1 MRQFGKTYRAI
12 VEPDDPKGFI
22 AILPAVP
29 GLMAHGE
36 NEQEAIALLRDLLHN
51 HLVRLEDAG
60 ETLPED
66 DIEIVWGEEDEEA
79 GAKLLTLE
87 V

>member
-1 MRQFGKTYRAI
+1 MRRFGRTYRAI
-12 VEPDDPKGFI
+12 VEPDEPKGFV
-22 AILPAVP
+22 AILPALA

-36 NEQEAIALLRDLLHN
+36 SEGEAIELLRDLLYN
-51 HLVRLEDAG
+51 HLVRLDNAG

-66 DIEIVWGEEDEEA
+66 SIQIAWDEGDEEA
-79 GAKLLTLE
+79 GAKLVTIE

>member
-1 MRQFGKTYRAI
+1 MKQFGKTYRAI
-12 VEPDDPKGFI
+12 VEPDEPKGFM

-36 NEQEAIALLRDLLHN
+36 SEEEATSLLRDLLYN

-60 ETLPED
+60 EALPED
-66 DIEIVWGEEDEEA
+66 NIQIVWDEEDEEA
-79 GAKLLTLE
+79 GAKLVTVE

>member
-12 VEPDDPKGFI
+12 VEPDDPRGFI

-36 NEQEAIALLRDLLHN
+36 NEQEAIALLRDLLCS
-51 HLVRLEDAG
+51 HLIRLEDAG

-66 DIEIVWGEEDEEA
+66 DIEIVWNEEDEEA